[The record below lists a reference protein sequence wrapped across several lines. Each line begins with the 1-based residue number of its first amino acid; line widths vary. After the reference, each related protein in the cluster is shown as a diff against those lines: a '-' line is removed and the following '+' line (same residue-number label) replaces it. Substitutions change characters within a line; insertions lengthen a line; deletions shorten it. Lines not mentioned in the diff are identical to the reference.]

1 MLQADH
7 TSKSENWQ
15 TSVYRFAESMTL
27 RLSYYALVH
36 PVVRMTTIPAYYQFY
51 TLGR

>member
-1 MLQADH
+1 MYQ
-7 TSKSENWQ
+7 
-15 TSVYRFAESMTL
+15 FAESMTL
-27 RLSYYALVH
+27 RLSYRTLVH